1 MDGQQI
7 FKKWVPRWLIFVTT
21 LLLLIPTLLLFAMST
36 ANVPAAVGYYGIEP
50 ADVQFSL
57 LVFYAAIAA
66 FTPLETRFFNRIAT
80 KEYLL
85 ICLSLQILLAFGV
98 YHSNSLT
105 VILPIRFMQ
114 GIVNCGTT
122 SICLNLLFRQ
132 LHSNYAREIGYAL
145 FYGLILCVSPLTSLL
160 AAPLIDLYNYNVI
173 YKAITFCII
182 PGAIML
188 LSIMHNIRLSRKTPL
203 YQLDW
208 VSFVLYASAL
218 ILIAYILVYGQQL
231 NWFDNWVICGG
242 VMIAPLLLMLNY
254 WRQKSLKRPYIHV
267 EIFRYKNVWIGL
279 FLLVVL
285 YLVRGS
291 FNLTSQYF
299 AQVLGTDPLH
309 TNRFLLWNVLGV
321 IIGGIISTRLVLLKK
336 SLRMLW
342 CIGFGTLACYHAMM
356 IYLFSVEADLSN
368 YIFMLIMQGI
378 GAGLLMAPIVL
389 FIISSVPAAISKSA
403 SAIGVFVRF
412 TTFSLSL
419 ASLNFYQLYL
429 ERVHIDH
436 LGDGLTHSS
445 VLLAQRLSVYQQ
457 ALTGR
462 GMPID
467 QASKAANALLSK
479 SIQKQA
485 FLRYCMDY
493 YELMTFVCMLT
504 IGLILLAPI
513 INKTIINVR
522 NKQPAAAGF

>member
-1 MDGQQI
+1 MADQQI

-21 LLLLIPTLLLFAMST
+21 ILLLVPTLLLFAMST

-85 ICLSLQILLAFGV
+85 ICLSLQILLAYGV
-98 YHSNSLT
+98 YHSSSLSI
-105 VILPIRFMQ
+105 ILPIRFVQ

-132 LHSNYAREIGYAL
+132 LHSNYAREIGYAI

-160 AAPLIDLYNYNVI
+160 AAPLIDQYDYNVI

-218 ILIAYILVYGQQL
+218 ILIAYMLVYGQQL
-231 NWFDNWVICGG
+231 NWFDSRVICVG
-242 VMIAPLLLMLNY
+242 VLVAPFLLMLNY
-254 WRQKSLKRPYIHV
+254 WRQKSLKRPYIHT

-279 FLLVVL
+279 LLLVVL

-299 AQVLGTDPLH
+299 AQILGTDPLH

-321 IIGGIISTRLVLLKK
+321 VIGGIISTRLVLQKK

-342 CIGFGTLACYHAMM
+342 CIGFATLACYHMM
-356 IYLFSVEADLSN
+356 MVYLFSIEADLSN
-368 YIFMLIMQGI
+368 YVLLLMMQGL

-429 ERVHIDH
+429 ERIHIDH
-436 LGDGLTHSS
+436 LGDGLTRSS
-445 VLLAQRLSVYQQ
+445 ELLSQRLVNYQEV
-457 ALTGR
+457 LMGR
-462 GMPID
+462 GMSID
-467 QASKAANALLSK
+467 QASKAASALLGK

-493 YELMTFVCMLT
+493 YTFMTFVCILT
-504 IGLILLAPI
+504 IVLIVLAPI
-513 INKTIINVR
+513 INKTIINVK